1 MLLSIKEDIDLAKAK
16 AKQNIDQKIEN
27 MKATLLAKTH
37 FVSEVHRLKRE
48 ELNRY
53 LADKDQF
60 SKDPNSFPFIQLEM
74 NISKCSLEDSVKKIK
89 DAIDIS
95 EEFYLKFEKLRRQAN
110 LKLQAA
116 KTILEIRSAVEF
128 LDDNLID

>member
-1 MLLSIKEDIDLAKAK
+1 
-16 AKQNIDQKIEN
+16 
-27 MKATLLAKTH
+27 
-37 FVSEVHRLKRE
+37 
-48 ELNRY
+48 
-53 LADKDQF
+53 
-60 SKDPNSFPFIQLEM
+60 
-74 NISKCSLEDSVKKIK
+74 LEDSVKKIK

>member
-1 MLLSIKEDIDLAKAK
+1 MLLSIKEDIDQAKAK
-16 AKQNIDQKIEN
+16 AKQDIDQKIEN

-37 FVSEVHRLKRE
+37 FVNEVHHLKRE

-53 LADKDQF
+53 LTDKDQF

-74 NISKCSLEDSVKKIK
+74 NISKCTLEDSVKKIK